1 MTDEHRTG
9 TAVRA
14 PIQRPTHPPHTRI
27 GFGAGLLL
35 ALAVLIVVG
44 VAVLNLVSVDKV
56 IYRPAGVHDTL
67 GEIDG
72 QPVVHVEGLE
82 TYETSGTLDF
92 LTIIIDGGPR
102 STVTAWDWL
111 LAEINPATDVYDAA
125 DVYPPDVSAEEI
137 QEQNVEL
144 MSQSQQGAA
153 VVALRADGI
162 EVPEEVKVA
171 QIIKDAPAAEA
182 LEVNDQI
189 LTVDGT
195 SIANPE
201 DVRVTLQEHEP
212 GDVVP
217 FTLLRDGE
225 ELSLDVPTG
234 ESEPDPMD
242 PDAPPR
248 TVIGVYLA
256 SDFDL
261 PYEVTI
267 DAGNVGG
274 PSAGMMF
281 SLAIYDKITEGAL
294 TGGLNFA
301 GTGTIA
307 SDGTV
312 GGIGGIVQ
320 KMHAAEDV
328 GVDHFLAPAANCDE
342 VVGRIPGDLDVISIE
357 NFTQA
362 RDIVEALG
370 QGEEI
375 DLPRCS

>member
-1 MTDEHRTG
+1 MSGRQQQVH
-9 TAVRA
+9 
-14 PIQRPTHPPHTRI
+14 RPTHPPHTRI
-27 GFGAGLLL
+27 GTGPGLLL
-35 ALAVLIVVG
+35 AFVVVAVVV

-82 TYETSGTLDF
+82 TYPTEGSLDF

-102 STVTAWDWL
+102 STVTAWEWL
-111 LAEINPATDVYDAA
+111 LAEINPATDVYATEQ
-125 DVYPPDVSAEEI
+125 VYPPDVTAQEI

-144 MSQSQQGAA
+144 MSQSQMGAA

-162 EVPEEVKVA
+162 EVPEEVKVG
-171 QIIKDAPAAEA
+171 QIIKDAPAAET
-182 LEVNDQI
+182 LEVDDQI
-189 LTVDGT
+189 LTVGGST
-195 SIANPE
+195 IENPE
-201 DVRVTLQEHEP
+201 DVREVLQEFEP
-212 GDVVP
+212 GTEVP
-217 FTLLRDGE
+217 FTLMRDGE
-225 ELSLDVPTG
+225 ELELDVPTG
-234 ESEPDPMD
+234 EGEPDPLD
-242 PDAPPR
+242 PEAPAR
-248 TVIGVYLA
+248 TIIGVFLA

-281 SLAIYDKITEGAL
+281 SLAIYDKITEGSL
-294 TGGLNFA
+294 TGGLNIA

-307 SDGTV
+307 SDGSV

-320 KMHAAEDV
+320 KMHAAEDA
-328 GVDHFLAPAANCDE
+328 GVDYFLAPAENCDE

-362 RDIVEALG
+362 RDIVEELG
-370 QGEEI
+370 AGE
-375 DLPRCS
+375 DPSLPRCS

>member
-1 MTDEHRTG
+1 M
-9 TAVRA
+9 A
-14 PIQRPTHPPHTRI
+14 
-27 GFGAGLLL
+27 
-35 ALAVLIVVG
+35 
-44 VAVLNLVSVDKV
+44 
-56 IYRPAGVHDTL
+56 
-67 GEIDG
+67 
-72 QPVVHVEGLE
+72 
-82 TYETSGTLDF
+82 
-92 LTIIIDGGPR
+92 
-102 STVTAWDWL
+102 
-111 LAEINPATDVYDAA
+111 
-125 DVYPPDVSAEEI
+125 
-137 QEQNVEL
+137 
-144 MSQSQQGAA
+144 QSQQGAA

-162 EVPEEVKVA
+162 EVPEEVKVG
-171 QIIKDAPAAEA
+171 QIVKGAPAGET
-182 LEVNDQI
+182 LKVNDQI
-189 LTVDGT
+189 LTVDGEA
-195 SIANPE
+195 IDNPE
-201 DVRVTLQEHEP
+201 AVRVKLQDHEP
-212 GDVVP
+212 GTEVP

-225 ELSLDVPTG
+225 ELALDVPTG

-248 TVIGVYLA
+248 TVVGVFLA

-281 SLAIYDKITEGAL
+281 SLAIYDKITKGPL

-328 GVDHFLAPAANCDE
+328 GVDYFLAPAANCDE

-362 RDIVEALG
+362 RDIVEGLG
-370 QGEEI
+370 QGADL
-375 DLPRCS
+375 DLPRCG

>member
-1 MTDEHRTG
+1 MTDKHQGGATVRT
-9 TAVRA
+9 

-27 GFGAGLLL
+27 GLGTGLLL
-35 ALAVLIVVG
+35 ALAVLTVVA

-67 GEIDG
+67 GEMDG

-82 TYETSGTLDF
+82 TFETTGTLDF

-102 STVTAWDWL
+102 STVTGWEWL
-111 LAEINPATDVYDAA
+111 LAEINPATDVFDAA

-144 MSQSQQGAA
+144 MTQSQQGAA

-171 QIIKDAPAAEA
+171 QIVKGAPAAET
-182 LEVNDQI
+182 LQVNDQI

-195 SIANPE
+195 SIDNPE
-201 DVRVTLQEHEP
+201 DVRVVLQDYEP
-212 GDVVP
+212 GTEVP
-217 FTLLRDGE
+217 FTLMRDGE
-225 ELSLDVPTG
+225 ELALDVPTG

-248 TVIGVYLA
+248 TVIGVFLA

-261 PYEVTI
+261 PYAVTI

-281 SLAIYDKITEGAL
+281 SLAIYDKITEGPL

-312 GGIGGIVQ
+312 GGIGGVVQ
-320 KMHAAEDV
+320 KMHAAEDA
-328 GVDHFLAPAANCDE
+328 GVDYFLAPAENCDE
-342 VVGRIPGDLDVISIE
+342 VVGRIPGDLEVISIE

-362 RDIVEALG
+362 RDIVEGLG
-370 QGEEI
+370 LGEDI